1 LFLSFFSAIPVCIY
15 ARDQTLLEMAYGIQF
30 SGARVMVVS
39 SAGLWDKIAARCSD
53 FDNIK
58 TVIFA
63 PNVPAGT
70 PPPGSSL
77 VIVPWQELISK
88 VEEKKKSSVIFV
100 FWKLNVRQV
109 FFACCGVEH
118 A

>member
-1 LFLSFFSAIPVCIY
+1 
-15 ARDQTLLEMAYGIQF
+15 
-30 SGARVMVVS
+30 MVVS

-70 PPPGSSL
+70 PPPGSAL
-77 VIVPWQELISK
+77 AIFPWHELISK
-88 VEEKKKSSVIFV
+88 VTKEE
-100 FWKLNVRQV
+100 NV
-109 FFACCGVEH
+109 C
-118 A
+118 